1 MGCISCSQEVLYI
14 ITVALFFKK
23 QISYFILRLS
33 LNFKKQRNKKQIK
46 AIGGNL
52 MNGFFQKTDLEVSQ
66 IFKKKQLSTTKDSWY
81 IYIVNNFWNF
91 KISYPCKKLHFIL
104 LLFLLEV

>member
-46 AIGGNL
+46 AIGGTP
-52 MNGFFQKTDLEVSQ
+52 MNGFFQKNRSRSQ
-66 IFKKKQLSTTKDSWY
+66 IFKKKQNK
-81 IYIVNNFWNF
+81 VENQ
-91 KISYPCKKLHFIL
+91 KKHFIPL
-104 LLFLLEV
+104 LIFVI

>member
-66 IFKKKQLSTTKDSWY
+66 IFKKKQNK
-81 IYIVNNFWNF
+81 VENQ
-91 KISYPCKKLHFIL
+91 KKYFIPL
-104 LLFLLEV
+104 LICVI

>member
-52 MNGFFQKTDLEVSQ
+52 MNGFFQKNRSRSQ
-66 IFKKKQLSTTKDSWY
+66 IFKKKQNK
-81 IYIVNNFWNF
+81 VENQ
-91 KISYPCKKLHFIL
+91 KKYFIPL
-104 LLFLLEV
+104 LICVI

>member
-1 MGCISCSQEVLYI
+1 M
-14 ITVALFFKK
+14 
-23 QISYFILRLS
+23 RLS

-66 IFKKKQLSTTKDSWY
+66 IFKKKQNK
-81 IYIVNNFWNF
+81 VENQ
-91 KISYPCKKLHFIL
+91 KKYFIPL
-104 LLFLLEV
+104 LICVI

>member
-1 MGCISCSQEVLYI
+1 M
-14 ITVALFFKK
+14 
-23 QISYFILRLS
+23 RLS

-66 IFKKKQLSTTKDSWY
+66 IFKKKQNKVENQKKYFIPLLICVIWY
-81 IYIVNNFWNF
+81 SLAFHTG
-91 KISYPCKKLHFIL
+91 CL
-104 LLFLLEV
+104 